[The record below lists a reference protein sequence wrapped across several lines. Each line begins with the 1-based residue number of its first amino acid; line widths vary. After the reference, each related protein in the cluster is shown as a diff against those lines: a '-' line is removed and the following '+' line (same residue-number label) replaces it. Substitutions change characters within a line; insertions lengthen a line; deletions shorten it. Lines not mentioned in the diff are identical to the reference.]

1 MLYIESLFNKVDL
14 LAVLLFPVDAAH
26 NDHDE
31 GEDGGDEGVAVGGEL
46 LLLMLLSHLLTLH
59 GHLVLTLID
68 DN

>member
-1 MLYIESLFNKVDL
+1 MLYRESLFINVNL
-14 LAVLLFPVDAAH
+14 LAVLLCPVDTAH

-31 GEDGGDEGVAVGGEL
+31 GEDGGDEGVAVGGEFL
-46 LLLMLLSHLLTLH
+46 LLVLLSQPLTLH